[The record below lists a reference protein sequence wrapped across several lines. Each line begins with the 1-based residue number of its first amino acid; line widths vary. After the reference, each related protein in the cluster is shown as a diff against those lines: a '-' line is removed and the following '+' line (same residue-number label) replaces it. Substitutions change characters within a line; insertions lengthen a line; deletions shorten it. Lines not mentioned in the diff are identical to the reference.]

1 MKVVRIA
8 ATGTPIAHQARNDT
22 STPSSLRMKAR
33 PMRFGGVPIGVA
45 RPPMLE
51 AKATASI
58 NPVAKRGSSLGPA
71 GDASREAACSMAARI
86 PAAIATII
94 AVVAVLEMKAL
105 IVAET
110 SATAARIRP
119 GRSPTAG
126 RPRTA
131 NASRRSRP

>member
-1 MKVVRIA
+1 
-8 ATGTPIAHQARNDT
+8 
-22 STPSSLRMKAR
+22 
-33 PMRFGGVPIGVA
+33 MRFGGDPIGVA

-58 NPVAKRGSSLGPA
+58 SPVAKRGSSRGPA
-71 GDASREAACSMAARI
+71 GAPELAPEWAASSIAARM
-86 PAAIATII
+86 PAAIVTII

-105 IVAET
+105 IVADT

-126 RPRTA
+126 SPSTE